1 MRKIL
6 LIAIVPATLFLLASC
21 SGTDSKTTDVL
32 ADSATIAPVVNGN
45 PATTTTPVTNNNVV
59 TSPNTP
65 NNMVVAP
72 ITTTTTT
79 TTPSPTTTAAS
90 GLNPAHGQPGHR
102 CDISVGAPLNS
113 KPTTAA
119 TTTTTPTIT
128 PQIQTITPTIN
139 PTVTTTPTQTPTV
152 TAPGMNPA
160 HGQPG
165 HRCDISVGA
174 PLNSKPTSSTN
185 PISIQ
190 PAKTDSTKQ

>member
-45 PATTTTPVTNNNVV
+45 PATTTPVTNNVV
-59 TSPNTP
+59 TSPTTP
-65 NNMVVAP
+65 NNIVVAP
-72 ITTTTTT
+72 TTT
-79 TTPSPTTTAAS
+79 TTPAPTTTAAS

-128 PQIQTITPTIN
+128 PQIQSITPTVN
-139 PTVTTTPTQTPTV
+139 PTVTTTTTQTPTV
-152 TAPGMNPA
+152 TGPGMNPA

-190 PAKTDSTKQ
+190 PAKTDSPKQ